1 MSYNRKS
8 KILELIQENEVE
20 TQQQL
25 VELLSNAG
33 FKATQATIS
42 RDIRDMKLI
51 KTNKGMGKSC
61 YALPPK
67 NDNRLSD
74 RFVKI
79 LRETIKDVRSAENLI
94 VVQTLNG
101 CANAAAEAM
110 DSASSDE
117 IVGTIAGD
125 NTILIIADTKEHVP
139 DIVKKIKEIIS

>member
-1 MSYNRKS
+1 
-8 KILELIQENEVE
+8 
-20 TQQQL
+20 
-25 VELLSNAG
+25 
-33 FKATQATIS
+33 
-42 RDIRDMKLI
+42 
-51 KTNKGMGKSC
+51 
-61 YALPPK
+61 
-67 NDNRLSD
+67 D

-110 DSASSDE
+110 DSATSDE

-125 NTILIIADTKEHVP
+125 NTILIIVDTKEHVP